1 MTIAVTCICHNNF
14 AADFDGP
21 ERTVSC
27 PVCAAEMRIT
37 PMEDR
42 PIPLP
47 VDAENHLVDVRVLPD
62 GDLALRIEPR
72 DEIVEVDVETV
83 DEDEDDGRD
92 SYAFLPERRE
102 LFEAAP
108 STTFAGPGFWGTM
121 GLLRF
126 RAPISCLAY
135 GRGNRWAL
143 VGQGCDVQI
152 CNMTAGAKAH
162 GFVEHRALVTSVA
175 LSPDGLTAFSAD
187 ESGELLWWDLAT
199 RRVIH
204 RRQAHAGT
212 VLALAVAPNGE
223 YAATGG
229 ADGIVRL
236 WDLAASCRE
245 CRLADAHWQ
254 EQVTA
259 LDFSPDGRFLATG
272 GSDGRVDLWRVEAG
286 MCLHRWRG
294 TDTIT
299 SLRCAGG
306 FVTAVAAPDENRFV
320 AHPKIW
326 RWQINAQMRLP
337 SAEEWSAPTHI
348 PHCAAFDHEGNR
360 LLVAGLLH
368 ALAIQVPAVAS
379 VVNEIGDAF
388 RDFFS
393 FVPMNLAQPLL
404 SRPPFSLEVWSLT
417 TGRRLH
423 TFPSLPGKVD
433 HLAVSPENTRILAG
447 MSNGDVQVFAMP
459 GA

>member
-1 MTIAVTCICHNNF
+1 
-14 AADFDGP
+14 
-21 ERTVSC
+21 
-27 PVCAAEMRIT
+27 
-37 PMEDR
+37 
-42 PIPLP
+42 
-47 VDAENHLVDVRVLPD
+47 
-62 GDLALRIEPR
+62 
-72 DEIVEVDVETV
+72 
-83 DEDEDDGRD
+83 
-92 SYAFLPERRE
+92 
-102 LFEAAP
+102 
-108 STTFAGPGFWGTM
+108 M

-126 RAPISCLAY
+126 RPPISCLAY
-135 GRGNRWAL
+135 GRGNRWSL

-162 GFVEHRALVTSVA
+162 GFVEHRTLVTSVG
-175 LSPDGLTAFSAD
+175 LSPDGLTALSAD

-199 RRVIH
+199 RRVLH

-259 LDFSPDGRFLATG
+259 LDFSADGRFLVAGG
-272 GSDGRVDLWRVEAG
+272 GSGRVDCWAVESGNRVQ
-286 MCLHRWRG
+286 
-294 TDTIT
+294 
-299 SLRCAGG
+299 SLRGAEPIGSVRCRCGLI
-306 FVTAVAAPDENRFV
+306 TAAAIPEENAFV
-320 AHPKIW
+320 AHSKVR
-326 RWQINAQMRLP
+326 RWHMDTGSPLP
-337 SAEEWSAPTHI
+337 CAEDWSTPTRI
-348 PHCAAFDHEGNR
+348 PQCAAFDHEGNR
-360 LLVAGLLH
+360 LLVAGLLP
-368 ALAIQVPAVAS
+368 ALAIQVPAVAN
-379 VVNEIGDAF
+379 VVSEIGDAF

-393 FVPMNLAQPLL
+393 FVPMKLA
-404 SRPPFSLEVWSLT
+404 RPRCSLEVWSLA

-433 HLAVSPENTRILAG
+433 HLAVSPENTRILAS